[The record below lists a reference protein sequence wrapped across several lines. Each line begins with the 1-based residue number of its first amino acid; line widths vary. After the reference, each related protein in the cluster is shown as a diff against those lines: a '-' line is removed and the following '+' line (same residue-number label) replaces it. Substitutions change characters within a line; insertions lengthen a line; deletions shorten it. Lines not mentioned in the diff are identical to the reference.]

1 MLSDEFLK
9 NLFGSDDDESEKYFN
24 GKDKAKRTISYHPNA
39 HKKESKK
46 KKKKERKNFSVG
58 NKEKNFFSDNSL
70 IPLERRVSID
80 ISQFKLEERKYDKE
94 FDYGNVEYK
103 LKLCDVNVQRIQQLT
118 TQMKFRL
125 GEGCGEC
132 YYEIG
137 VEDNGNTLGISKE
150 ELEIS
155 LSVINTIAIN
165 LGCKAKITQLIQG
178 KEGLIAEMY
187 IKKQE
192 ENFINKIEVTIGVL
206 GEQGTGKTTLIGVLI
221 NGMLDNGK
229 GSARMTVFRHQHEI
243 RSGKTSSFSHK
254 ILGFDEKGEL
264 TNYGDLL
271 RPSLSQIVNKS
282 TKLINFY
289 DMAGSP
295 KNFNRT
301 TISALS
307 NEYLDYLL
315 FVISANEPITKITE
329 NLLRFIYNVDL
340 PVITII
346 SKIDLI
352 TDEELAK
359 VVKKYKETIQKL
371 NKELNKQKIPIVM
384 RDNEDVVLL
393 SSSMDE
399 KELLPTFL
407 VSNLKWE
414 GGLTLFK
421 NFLGVLPQ
429 VNKTS
434 DIQKK
439 KELELEK
446 MEFDIHEIIYKETN
460 AILIGIVSSGKLR
473 IKSKYFLGPDINGN
487 FKLVEVCDIH
497 CKKISVS
504 YSYKGQYCSVCI
516 KSIGDI
522 NTLTRDNVK
531 KGMSLLDIRNTP
543 IASRLFEIEIWT
555 IDDTTKSF
563 KNTYQPVL
571 HIKHVRQAVTI
582 KNPDELFLFLSD
594 NKKVNDLENI
604 INDDNI
610 TLDNVND
617 KINSL
622 IEKKKYKN
630 KKNIFKNKISENNIN
645 NKNGDVK
652 NIKVIQNKNH
662 QKEKEKDSENNH
674 SLFNF
679 NDEITIGPADKKTK
693 LVVEFL
699 FNPEYISVGQKII
712 INDQSL
718 KACGIIT
725 KIFK

>member
-1 MLSDEFLK
+1 MLSDECVK
-9 NLFGSDDDESEKYFN
+9 TLFGSDDEDEKFFN
-24 GKDKAKRTISYHPNA
+24 KKDKRKRKISYQPNQSQT
-39 HKKESKK
+39 KSKK
-46 KKKKERKNFSVG
+46 KKKKERKNFSYE
-58 NKEKNFFSDNSL
+58 NKEKINIYDSKL
-70 IPLERRVSID
+70 IPVERKISID
-80 ISQFKLEERKYDKE
+80 ISKFKLKKKNYDIE
-94 FDYGNVEYK
+94 YDYGNVEYK
-103 LKLCDVNVQRIQQLT
+103 LKLCDVTVQRIQELT

-132 YYEIG
+132 YYNVG

-155 LSVINTIAIN
+155 LSVLNTIAIN
-165 LGCKAKITQLIQG
+165 LGCKAKVTDLIQG

-192 ENFINKIEVTIGVL
+192 ENFLNKIEVTIGVI
-206 GEQGTGKTTLIGVLI
+206 GEEGTGKTTLIGVLI

-229 GSARMTVFRHQHEI
+229 GLARMNVFRHKHEI
-243 RSGKTSSFSHK
+243 LCGKTSSFSHQ

-264 TNYGDLL
+264 TNYGNLL
-271 RPSLSQIVNKS
+271 RLSSSQIVSKS
-282 TKLINFY
+282 TKIINFY

-295 KNFNRT
+295 KTFNRT
-301 TISALS
+301 TITALS

-346 SKIDLI
+346 NKIDLI
-352 TDEELAK
+352 SDEELK
-359 VVKKYKETIQKL
+359 NVVKRYKDTIKKL
-371 NKELNKQKIPIVM
+371 NSQLNKQKIPLIM
-384 RDNEDVVLL
+384 RDNDDVALF
-393 SSSMDE
+393 SSNMDE
-399 KELLPTFL
+399 KEILLTFL
-407 VSNLKWE
+407 VSTLKWE

-421 NFLGVLPQ
+421 NFLGVLPEA
-429 VNKTS
+429 NKTS
-434 DIQKK
+434 DKQKQ

-460 AILIGIVSSGKLR
+460 VILVGIVSSGKLR
-473 IKSKYFLGPDINGN
+473 IKSKCFLGPDINGN

-497 CKKISVS
+497 CKKVNVA
-504 YSYKGQYCSVCI
+504 YSYKGQYCSVSV
-516 KSIGDI
+516 KSLGDI

-563 KNTYQPVL
+563 KNTYQPIL
-571 HIKHVRQAVTI
+571 NIKHMRQGVKI

-594 NKKVNDLENI
+594 NKKINDLESLI
-604 INDDNI
+604 KDDDI

-617 KINSL
+617 RINEL
-622 IEKKKYKN
+622 IERKIKN
-630 KKNIFKNKISENNIN
+630 KKIINKDSINEQNNILN
-645 NKNGDVK
+645 NKKDSIK

-662 QKEKEKDSENNH
+662 QKEKEKDSENN

-679 NDEITIGPADKKTK
+679 NDEIIIGPANKKTK

-718 KACGIIT
+718 KACGVIT

>member
-1 MLSDEFLK
+1 MINDEFIK
-9 NLFGSDDDESEKYFN
+9 NIFDDDDDNEKFFN
-24 GKDKAKRTISYHPNA
+24 
-39 HKKESKK
+39 KKVKTQRKTTSKK
-46 KKKKERKNFSVG
+46 NKKKERKHYSVE
-58 NKEKNFFSDNSL
+58 NKEKTFFSDNSL
-70 IPLERRVSID
+70 IPLERKISID
-80 ISQFKLEERKYDKE
+80 VSKFKIEKKKYE
-94 FDYGNVEYK
+94 TEYDYGNVEYK
-103 LKLCDVNVQRIQQLT
+103 LKLCDVNVQRIQELT

-132 YYEIG
+132 FYEIG
-137 VEDNGNTLGISKE
+137 VEDNGNALGISKE

-165 LGCKAKITQLIQG
+165 LGCKAKISDLIQG
-178 KEGLIAEMY
+178 QEGLIAEMY

-206 GEQGTGKTTLIGVLI
+206 GEEGTGKSTLIGVLI
-221 NGMLDNGK
+221 NGKLDNGK
-229 GSARMTVFRHQHEI
+229 GSARRNVFRHKHEI
-243 RSGKTSSFSHK
+243 LCGKTSSFSHQ

-264 TNYGDLL
+264 TNYGDLM
-271 RPSLSQIVNKS
+271 RPSLSQIVSKS
-282 TKLINFY
+282 TKIVNFY
-289 DMAGSP
+289 DMAGST
-295 KNFNRT
+295 KTFNRT
-301 TISALS
+301 TISTLS

-315 FVISANEPITKITE
+315 FVIAANEPITKVTE

-346 SKIDLI
+346 NKIDLI
-352 TDEELAK
+352 SDEELKK
-359 VVKKYKETIQKL
+359 VVKQYKETIKKL
-371 NKELNKQKIPIVM
+371 NVELNKQKIPLVVK
-384 RDNEDVVLL
+384 DDSDVVLF
-393 SSSMDE
+393 SSNMDE
-399 KELLPTFL
+399 KEILSIFL
-407 VSNLKWE
+407 VSTQKWE

-421 NFLGVLPQ
+421 NFLGILPE

-434 DIQKK
+434 DKQKQK
-439 KELELEK
+439 DLELEK

-460 AILIGIVSSGKLR
+460 AILIGIVSSGKIR
-473 IKSKYFLGPDINGN
+473 NKSKCFLGPDINGD
-487 FKLVEVCDIH
+487 FKMVEVCDIH
-497 CKKISVS
+497 CKKVNVS
-504 YSYKGQYCSVCI
+504 ESYKGQYCSVCI

-531 KGMSLLDIRNTP
+531 KGMSLLDIRSKP
-543 IASRLFEIEIWT
+543 IASRLFEIELWT

-563 KNTYQPVL
+563 KNTYQPII
-571 HIKHVRQAVTI
+571 HIKHVRQGVKI
-582 KNPDELFLFLSD
+582 KNPDELFLFLNE
-594 NKKVNDLENI
+594 NKKINDLENLI
-604 INDDNI
+604 KDDDI

-622 IEKKKYKN
+622 IEKKK
-630 KKNIFKNKISENNIN
+630 FKNKSKYTQNIINNTLIN
-645 NKNGDVK
+645 NKGDEVK
-652 NIKVIQNKNH
+652 NIKVIQNKTH
-662 QKEKEKDSENNH
+662 QKEKEKDCENK
-674 SLFNF
+674 SLFKF

>member
-1 MLSDEFLK
+1 MLSDECVK
-9 NLFGSDDDESEKYFN
+9 TLFGSDDEDEKFFN
-24 GKDKAKRTISYHPNA
+24 KKDKRKRKISYQPNQSQT
-39 HKKESKK
+39 KSKK
-46 KKKKERKNFSVG
+46 KKKKERKNFSYE
-58 NKEKNFFSDNSL
+58 NKEKINIYDSKL
-70 IPLERRVSID
+70 IPVERKISID
-80 ISQFKLEERKYDKE
+80 ISKFKLKKKKYDIE
-94 FDYGNVEYK
+94 YDYGNVEYK
-103 LKLCDVNVQRIQQLT
+103 LKLCDVTVQRIQELT

-132 YYEIG
+132 YYNVG

-155 LSVINTIAIN
+155 LSVLNTIAIN
-165 LGCKAKITQLIQG
+165 LGCKAKVTDLIQG

-192 ENFINKIEVTIGVL
+192 ENFLNKIEVTIGVI
-206 GEQGTGKTTLIGVLI
+206 GEEGTGKTTLIGVLI

-229 GSARMTVFRHQHEI
+229 GLARMNVFRHKHEI
-243 RSGKTSSFSHK
+243 LCGKTSSFSHQ

-264 TNYGDLL
+264 TNYGNLL
-271 RPSLSQIVNKS
+271 RLSSSQIVSKS
-282 TKLINFY
+282 TKIINFY

-295 KNFNRT
+295 KTFNRT
-301 TISALS
+301 TITALS

-346 SKIDLI
+346 NKIDLI
-352 TDEELAK
+352 SDEELK
-359 VVKKYKETIQKL
+359 NVVKRYKDTIKKL
-371 NKELNKQKIPIVM
+371 NSQLNKQKIPLIM
-384 RDNEDVVLL
+384 RDNDDVALF
-393 SSSMDE
+393 SSNMDE
-399 KELLPTFL
+399 KEILLTFL
-407 VSNLKWE
+407 VSTLKWE

-421 NFLGVLPQ
+421 NFLGVLPEA
-429 VNKTS
+429 NKTS
-434 DIQKK
+434 DKQKQ

-460 AILIGIVSSGKLR
+460 VILVGIVSSGKLR
-473 IKSKYFLGPDINGN
+473 IKSKCFLGPDINGN

-497 CKKISVS
+497 CKKVNVA
-504 YSYKGQYCSVCI
+504 YSYKGQYCSVSV
-516 KSIGDI
+516 KSLGDI

-563 KNTYQPVL
+563 KNTYQPIL
-571 HIKHVRQAVTI
+571 NIKHMRQGVKI

-594 NKKVNDLENI
+594 NKKINDLESLI
-604 INDDNI
+604 KDDDI

-617 KINSL
+617 KINEL
-622 IEKKKYKN
+622 IERKIKN
-630 KKNIFKNKISENNIN
+630 KKIINKDSINEQNNILN
-645 NKNGDVK
+645 NKKDAIK

-662 QKEKEKDSENNH
+662 QKEKEKDSENN

-679 NDEITIGPADKKTK
+679 NDEIIIGPANKKTK

-718 KACGIIT
+718 KACGVIT

>member
-1 MLSDEFLK
+1 MLNDEFLK
-9 NLFGSDDDESEKYFN
+9 NCFCPDDDEDEKFEI
-24 GKDKAKRTISYHPNA
+24 K
-39 HKKESKK
+39 HKKERKISYNPNPKHIK
-46 KKKKERKNFSVG
+46 AKNKKKKERKKNFSVE
-58 NKEKNFFSDNSL
+58 NKEKIFNSENSL
-70 IPLERRVSID
+70 IPPERKISID
-80 ISQFKLEERKYDKE
+80 ISQFKLENKKYDIE
-94 FDYGNVEYK
+94 YDYGKVEYK
-103 LKLCDVNVQRIQQLT
+103 LKLCDVTVQRIQELT

-137 VEDNGNTLGISKE
+137 VEDNGNPLGISKE

-165 LGCKAKITQLIQG
+165 LGCKTKIAKLIQG

-187 IKKQE
+187 IKK
-192 ENFINKIEVTIGVL
+192 NFINKIEVTIGVI
-206 GEQGTGKTTLIGVLI
+206 GEEGTGKTTLIGVLI
-221 NGMLDNGK
+221 NGRLDNGK
-229 GSARMTVFRHQHEI
+229 GLARTNVFRHKHEI
-243 RSGKTSSFSHK
+243 LCGKTSSFSHQ

-271 RPSLSQIVNKS
+271 TPSLSQILNKS
-282 TKLINFY
+282 TKIINFY
-289 DMAGSP
+289 DMAGSS
-295 KNFNRT
+295 KTFNRT
-301 TISALS
+301 TLSTLS

-315 FVISANEPITKITE
+315 FVISAKEGITKITE

-346 SKIDLI
+346 NKIDLI
-352 TDEELAK
+352 SDEDLK
-359 VVKKYKETIQKL
+359 KLIKKYKETINKL
-371 NKELNKQKIPIVM
+371 NKELNLAKIPLVM
-384 RDNEDVVLL
+384 KDNDDVALF
-393 SSSMDE
+393 SSNMEE
-399 KELLPTFL
+399 KEILLTFL
-407 VSNLKWE
+407 VSTLTWE

-429 VNKTS
+429 VNNKIS
-434 DIQKK
+434 DKQKE
-439 KELELEK
+439 KELGLEK
-446 MEFDIHEIIYKETN
+446 MEFDVHEIIYKETN
-460 AILIGIVSSGKLR
+460 AILVGIVSSGKLT
-473 IKSKYFLGPDINGN
+473 IKSKCFLGPDINGN

-497 CKKISVS
+497 CKKVAVT

-531 KGMSLLDIRNTP
+531 KGMSLIDIRNTP

-555 IDDTTKSF
+555 IDDTTKNLKRS
-563 KNTYQPVL
+563 YQPIL
-571 HIKHVRQAVTI
+571 NIKHVRQGVKI

-594 NKKVNDLENI
+594 NKKINDLESLVKNEE
-604 INDDNI
+604 INLDNI
-610 TLDNVND
+610 KDNIKN
-617 KINSL
+617 L
-622 IEKKKYKN
+622 IDKKKLLKN
-630 KKNIFKNKISENNIN
+630 KNKISENYNNNNNIN
-645 NKNGDVK
+645 EDK
-652 NIKVIQNKNH
+652 NIKISQNKN
-662 QKEKEKDSENNH
+662 QKDFNDD
-674 SLFNF
+674 LFSI

-718 KACGIIT
+718 KAYGVIT